1 MDSARPRTDPFT
13 LLESPSG
20 NLRNVLVGE
29 GPQDS
34 QPFTSLLWT
43 PTPCTTACCIWEA
56 CIKIPASNDSDGAI
70 LGSLNI
76 APVLRRALSKLQSR
90 CRAHDRS
97 SKRPCQFCAI
107 AISRSTSVLLAPA
120 FWQPANTCERP
131 TAAIDRVASAAV
143 RSQEPPVAG
152 AAVARREPRL
162 AHSNIL
168 SFRLLARDGWQ
179 VGVWHMAGSEARG
192 PAVLPIAGSAHRGE
206 RLLKPL
212 LPVQRQLQTKA
223 RRLVSVTPQVE
234 RRGLLGNMLDD
245 FPCSS
250 QIFTPI

>member
-1 MDSARPRTDPFT
+1 MPIGAGSNNALSRLMDSNLQCGFRPTPDRPFT

-20 NLRNVLVGE
+20 NLRNVLAGE

-43 PTPCTTACCIWEA
+43 PTPCTTACCIWGA
-56 CIKIPASNDSDGAI
+56 CIKIPASNDSGGAI

-76 APVLRRALSKLQSR
+76 APVLRRVLSKLQSR

-97 SKRPCQFCAI
+97 SKRPCQFCAV

-120 FWQPANTCERP
+120 FWQPANICERP
-131 TAAIDRVASAAV
+131 AAPIDRVASAAV

-162 AHSNIL
+162 AHSNVL
-168 SFRLLARDGWQ
+168 SIRLLAKGWLASR
-179 VGVWHMAGSEARG
+179 GMAYGWKRSVRACCASDSRLCPSGRKASKTSAARSA
-192 PAVLPIAGSAHRGE
+192 PASDQGA
-206 RLLKPL
+206 
-212 LPVQRQLQTKA
+212 
-223 RRLVSVTPQVE
+223 
-234 RRGLLGNMLDD
+234 
-245 FPCSS
+245 
-250 QIFTPI
+250 